1 MRKIIL
7 TEARRWMS
15 DRERSL
21 KKLLIELLRDDG
33 HGHHHAKY
41 AERLESFD
49 INIIPLRPDE
59 PPVTAYISF
68 DSRPPLICI
77 GEGLVNNPS
86 TLYQLPSVI
95 RHELAH
101 NLMMHEIRMMTH
113 IGAEKWE
120 ELWGAS
126 PSLHSILNIVM
137 DDEISNKKYTD
148 YDKNIM
154 RALILNGKEIQC
166 LVTEDHRPEWVNL
179 PLDKM
184 FDAICLEMDD
194 LNRSISQQIALN
206 RTPDGITAELAQT
219 MRYKNIHG
227 ASMIPG
233 TLEKFIQNGGKI
245 QTARGPVEFADVYKQ
260 VITTIYEQLEAHPIS
275 PQQVEDLLKEIANSH
290 PTEALNLISPV
301 TGEIIIRLTTPET
314 KLFAVETLKK
324 YRSEFSE
331 WYSKVAAR
339 LVQSKYSSGKIREI
353 FRRIQTGD

>member
-1 MRKIIL
+1 MRKIVL

-21 KKLLIELLRDDG
+21 KKLLIDLLRDDG

-49 INIIPLRPDE
+49 INIIPLRPGE

-101 NLMMHEIRMMTH
+101 NLMMHEVRMMTH
-113 IGAEKWE
+113 IGVEKWE
-120 ELWGAS
+120 EIWGAS

-154 RALILNGKEIQC
+154 RALILNGEEIQC
-166 LVTEDHRPEWVNL
+166 LVTEDHRPEWIDL
-179 PLDKM
+179 PLDKL
-184 FDAICLEMDD
+184 FDAICVELDD
-194 LNRSISQQIALN
+194 LHKSISQRITLN
-206 RTPDGITAELAQT
+206 RVPDGITSELAQT

-233 TLEKFIQNGGKI
+233 TLQKFIQNGGKI
-245 QTARGPVEFADVYKQ
+245 QTAQGPVEFADVYKQ
-260 VITTIYEQLEAHPIS
+260 IITTIYDHLEANPIS
-275 PQQVEDLLKEIANSH
+275 PQQVEDLLQEIANSH

-301 TGEIIIRLTTPET
+301 TGETIIRLTTPEN
-314 KLFAVETLKK
+314 KLLAVETLKK

-331 WYSKVAAR
+331 WYSKVAAK
-339 LVQSKYSSGKIREI
+339 LVQSKYSYSKIRDI
-353 FRRIQTGD
+353 FRRIQTGG